1 MLALINERHCLEKMN
16 TESCAKN
23 SVHIDESEIKALE
36 IETGMYGRT
45 GMGLLVE
52 KSDLLG

>member
-1 MLALINERHCLEKMN
+1 MLALINERNCLEKMN